1 MQIQLRFVVVLILHN
16 YSRNI
21 YCFTCL
27 CLFLLD
33 VTDFILVGARLD
45 FFVFV
50 GLEFHSFRL
59 SIHILQ

>member
-21 YCFTCL
+21 YCFTCF
-27 CLFLLD
+27 CLFL
-33 VTDFILVGARLD
+33 LVGARLD
-45 FFVFV
+45 FFVSV
-50 GLEFHSFRL
+50 GLEFRSFRL